1 MVDVVTQTKPIPRNQ
16 LSEITDNPRALR
28 VLEGLAQD
36 VGDTLPK
43 KANETSALV
52 DAQAAQIAAQ
62 AAQIAAQAAQIA
74 AQAAQIAAQNAIIGA
89 QQVQID
95 AQTASI
101 SALTGQV
108 AGKAPINNPTF
119 TGTVS
124 GITKDMVGLD
134 SVDNTSDANKPVSTA
149 QSTAIALKASLSGA
163 TFTGAV
169 ALTGGASLLATTA
182 ALTNGAGAALG
193 TITNAPTAGNPTK
206 WIPFN
211 DGGTIRRFPSW

>member
-16 LSEITDNPRALR
+16 LSEITGNPRALR
-28 VLEGLAQD
+28 VLEGLARD

-62 AAQIAAQAAQIA
+62 AAQIAAQ
-74 AQAAQIAAQNAIIGA
+74 NVIIGA

-108 AGKAPINNPTF
+108 AGKAPINSPTF

-124 GITKDMVGLD
+124 GITKAMVGLG

-149 QSTAIALKASLSGA
+149 QATAIALKASLAGA

-182 ALTNGAGAALG
+182 ALTNGAGASLG

-211 DGGTIRRFPSW
+211 DGGTIRHYPSW

>member
-74 AQAAQIAAQNAIIGA
+74 AQNAIIGA

-124 GITKDMVGLD
+124 GITKAMVGLD

-149 QSTAIALKASLSGA
+149 QAAAIALKASLAGA

-169 ALTGGASLLATTA
+169 ALTGGSSLLATTA
-182 ALTNGAGAALG
+182 ALTNGAGASLG

-211 DGGTIRRFPSW
+211 DGGTIRHYPSW